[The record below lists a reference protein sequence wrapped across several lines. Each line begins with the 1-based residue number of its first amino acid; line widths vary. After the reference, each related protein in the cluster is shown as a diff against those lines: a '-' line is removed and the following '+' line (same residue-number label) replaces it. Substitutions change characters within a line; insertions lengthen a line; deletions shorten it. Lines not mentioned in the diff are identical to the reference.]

1 MMLSSSVA
9 VPGVRANVAAPRGL
23 RLRAGVVGAPSST
36 AQLEDR
42 FGRLGGLGMPTAR
55 SGRRVETAMMARVA
69 GVDIPNGKC
78 TWIALTYVYGVGQ
91 TTSKQILERTGI
103 DGDKRVKDLTEE
115 ELTVLRK
122 ELGDTETY
130 TIEGDLRRRRAL
142 EMKRLQEINCVRGR
156 RHRAN
161 LPVRGQRTHT
171 NARTRKG
178 KAVAIAG
185 KKMPGK

>member
-1 MMLSSSVA
+1 
-9 VPGVRANVAAPRGL
+9 
-23 RLRAGVVGAPSST
+23 
-36 AQLEDR
+36 
-42 FGRLGGLGMPTAR
+42 
-55 SGRRVETAMMARVA
+55 MARVA

-78 TWIALTYVYGVGQ
+78 TWIALTYVYGIGQ
-91 TTSKQILERTGI
+91 TTSKKILERTGI
-103 DGDKRVKDLTEE
+103 DGEKRVKDLTEE
-115 ELTVLRK
+115 ELTTLRK
-122 ELGDTETY
+122 ELADTEQY
-130 TIEGDLRRRRAL
+130 MVEGDLRRRKAL
-142 EMKRLQEINCVRGR
+142 AMKRLGEISCVRGR